1 MDDAAPRWPLSKS
14 ITPKALKM
22 FGQCPRQAKF
32 TYIDQLGARGSN
44 SVFLTNGNVAHS
56 LLKHQAYQARAGR
69 EFASDERIQEMAF
82 RRLHPPL
89 YPTVEDRALHARD
102 IARWVRYGT
111 AHIDRTAEFLKI
123 EQGDSYTHGI
133 DNANNN
139 YNHNH
144 YVFYGRP
151 DVVMLRADE
160 HGEQFLEF
168 VDYKTGKRRTD
179 DVTPLLIRFAFT
191 KYIQQR
197 FGSTS
202 AIRIVFTWPWL
213 NEGMTDRIEIDRE
226 YFGYQWPSVTA
237 EFKALVSEREWPAQ
251 PSKLCGYCPYQ
262 GTYCTEGLPTS

>member
-1 MDDAAPRWPLSKS
+1 MDDVAAPRWPLSKS

-22 FGQCPRQAKF
+22 FGQCPRQVKF
-32 TYIDQLGARGSN
+32 AYIDQLEARGSN

-69 EFASDERIQEMAF
+69 EFASDERIHDMAI

-89 YPTVEDRALHARD
+89 YAIAEDRALHARD
-102 IARWVRYGT
+102 ITRWVRYGT
-111 AHIDRTAEFLKI
+111 SHIDRTAEFLKI

-133 DNANNN
+133 DNANN
-139 YNHNH
+139 YA
-144 YVFYGRP
+144 FYGRP
-151 DVVMLRADE
+151 DLVMLRADE

-168 VDYKTGKRRTD
+168 VDYKTGKRWTD
-179 DVTPLLIRFAFT
+179 DVTPLLTRFAFT

-202 AIRIVFTWPWL
+202 AIRMVFTWPWL
-213 NEGMTDRIEIDRE
+213 NAELTDRIEIDRE

-237 EFKALVSEREWPAQ
+237 EFRALVAEREWPAQ

-262 GTYCTEGLPTS
+262 GTHCPEGLPDS